1 MAKKKDTSIRI
12 VGAFAL
18 VLGIVAFCMMF
29 VAAAT
34 YDGFGSGVLELFGLE
49 TSLTG
54 SQIAFGY
61 KSGVMQVL
69 NFNIVA
75 FLGFFLPLIGGVLAL
90 LNTAR
95 GALAAGSGYDLAR
108 GLSGKK

>member
-34 YDGFGSGVLELFGLE
+34 YDGFGSGILEVFGLE

-61 KSGVMQVL
+61 KSGDMQVL

-90 LNTAR
+90 LFKNGLITKIVTTA
-95 GALAAGSGYDLAR
+95 ALWRAP
-108 GLSGKK
+108 